1 MREFLTEKDLDEIGL
16 FSRAH
21 RDRLRKAGKFPLPI
35 KIGGGPGA
43 KSLTPTGGHRG
54 VKGRRP
60 QSRARQGPAAPAAS
74 GCVKRPPF

>member
-16 FSRAH
+16 FSRQH

-43 KSLTPTGGHRG
+43 KSLTPREDIEAL
-54 VKGRRP
+54 KEAGRKVEHGKALPRLP
-60 QSRARQGPAAPAAS
+60 HQAA
-74 GCVKRPPF
+74 